1 MTKNKLNEIS
11 NKGRQ
16 ALAELDQNE
25 GFNWAVGDKK
35 LLKTSIIID
44 ENDQM
49 LLTWPPKVKPL
60 FTKKIFTKWFIY
72 VFLTQSIQQHIS
84 VYNNLSTKNDSK
96 TIKKVNNKIE

>member
-1 MTKNKLNEIS
+1 MTKNKLNEIT

-25 GFNWAVGDKK
+25 GFNWDFGDKK

-49 LLTWPPKVKPL
+49 LLTWRPKVKNL
-60 FTKKIFTKWFIY
+60 FTKTIFTKWFIY
-72 VFLTQSIQQHIS
+72 VFLIQ
-84 VYNNLSTKNDSK
+84 
-96 TIKKVNNKIE
+96 